1 MTRKLATPAAL
12 ASNKS
17 SAQLNEQGRLM
28 TFDSVLTATLAAIL
42 LTLVAHVIARILARK
57 LSWLPMVIT
66 ALALVL
72 LFLFVLQWDYNHYYS
87 VAKPVFDHLLGYVTV
102 LLAVPLAAM
111 NFKGLPVKKL
121 ILIVMIASVVGALL
135 PMSLAYLL
143 SLSHETI
150 LAFATRSVTTPIG
163 LSVADLIKAPLAMAN
178 LIIIVS
184 GLVGGSLA
192 RFLFGRV
199 DDDRAKGLA
208 LGLAAH
214 AFGTVEA
221 WQISHTAGRYAAFG
235 LAVNGLVTAIWVPI
249 FVSAVAL

>member
-1 MTRKLATPAAL
+1 
-12 ASNKS
+12 
-17 SAQLNEQGRLM
+17 M
-28 TFDSVLTATLAAIL
+28 TFDSVFIATLAAIL
-42 LTLVAHVIARILARK
+42 LTLAAHVIARILARK

-66 ALALVL
+66 ALVLVL
-72 LFLFVLQWDYNHYYS
+72 VFLFVLQWDYNNYYS
-87 VAKPVFDHLLGYVTV
+87 AAKPVFDHLLGYVTV

-121 ILIVMIASVVGALL
+121 TLIVAIASVVGALL
-135 PMSLAYLL
+135 PMAMAYLF
-143 SLSHETI
+143 SLSHETL

-184 GLVGGSLA
+184 GLIGGTVA
-192 RFLFGRV
+192 RFLFRGIN
-199 DDDRAKGLA
+199 DDRAKGLA

-235 LAVNGLVTAIWVPI
+235 LAVNGLVTAVWVPI
-249 FVSAVAL
+249 FISAIGI

>member
-1 MTRKLATPAAL
+1 MIT
-12 ASNKS
+12 N
-17 SAQLNEQGRLM
+17 N
-28 TFDSVLTATLAAIL
+28 VLLTTLAAIL
-42 LTLVAHVIARILARK
+42 LTLAAHVIARVLARK

-66 ALALVL
+66 ALVLVL
-72 LFLFVLQWDYNHYYS
+72 VFLFLLQWDYNHYYS
-87 VAKPVFDHLLGYVTV
+87 AAKPVFDHLLGYVTV

-111 NFKGLPVKKL
+111 NFKGLPIKKL
-121 ILIVMIASVVGALL
+121 TLIVVLASVIGALL
-135 PMSLAYLL
+135 PMSLAYLM
-143 SLSHETI
+143 SLSHDTI

-163 LSVADLIKAPLAMAN
+163 LSVADLIRAPLPMAN

-184 GLVGGSLA
+184 GLLGGTLA
-192 RFLFGRV
+192 RFLFRGI

-235 LAVNGLVTAIWVPI
+235 LAVNGLVTAVWVPI
-249 FVSAVAL
+249 FIGALSG

>member
-1 MTRKLATPAAL
+1 V
-12 ASNKS
+12 N
-17 SAQLNEQGRLM
+17 
-28 TFDSVLTATLAAIL
+28 FDNVFMATLAAIL
-42 LTLVAHVIARILARK
+42 LTLAAHVIARVLARK
-57 LSWLPMVIT
+57 ISWLPMVIT
-66 ALALVL
+66 ALVLVIV
-72 LFLFVLQWDYNHYYS
+72 FLFILRWDYNNYYG
-87 VAKPVFDHLLGYVTV
+87 VAKPVFDRLLGYVTV

-111 NFKGLPVKKL
+111 SFKGLPVRSL
-121 ILIVMIASVVGALL
+121 TLIVVIASLVGALL
-135 PMSLAYLL
+135 PMSLAYIF
-143 SLSHETI
+143 SLSHDTI

-184 GLVGGSLA
+184 GLIGGSLA
-192 RFLFGRV
+192 RFLFRGI

-235 LAVNGLVTAIWVPI
+235 LAVNGLLTAVWVPI
-249 FVSAVAL
+249 FIGALGI

>member
-1 MTRKLATPAAL
+1 MITD
-12 ASNKS
+12 N
-17 SAQLNEQGRLM
+17 
-28 TFDSVLTATLAAIL
+28 VLLTTLAAIL
-42 LTLVAHVIARILARK
+42 LTLAAHVIARVLARK

-66 ALALVL
+66 ALVLVL
-72 LFLFVLQWDYNHYYS
+72 VFLFLLQWDYNHYYS
-87 VAKPVFDHLLGYVTV
+87 AAKPVFDHLLGYVTV

-111 NFKGLPVKKL
+111 NFKGLPIKKL
-121 ILIVMIASVVGALL
+121 TLIVVLASAVGALL
-135 PMSLAYLL
+135 PMSLAYLM
-143 SLSHETI
+143 SLNHDTI

-163 LSVADLIKAPLAMAN
+163 LSVADLIRAPLPMAN

-184 GLVGGSLA
+184 GLLGGTLA
-192 RFLFGRV
+192 RFLFRSI

-235 LAVNGLVTAIWVPI
+235 LAVNGLVTAVWVPI
-249 FVSAVAL
+249 FIGALSV

>member
-1 MTRKLATPAAL
+1 M
-12 ASNKS
+12 S
-17 SAQLNEQGRLM
+17 
-28 TFDSVLTATLAAIL
+28 FDSVFVATLAAIV
-42 LTLVAHVIARILARK
+42 LTLAAHVIARLLARK
-57 LSWLPMVIT
+57 ISWLPMVIT

-72 LFLFVLQWDYNHYYS
+72 LFLFLLQWDYNNYYS
-87 VAKPVFDHLLGYVTV
+87 AAKPVFDRLLGYVTV

-111 NFKGLPVKKL
+111 SFKGLPVKKL
-121 ILIVMIASVVGALL
+121 MLIVTIASLVGALL
-135 PMSLAYLL
+135 PMSLAYLF
-143 SLSHETI
+143 SLSHDTI

-184 GLVGGSLA
+184 GLIGGALA
-192 RFLFGRV
+192 RFLFRGIN
-199 DDDRAKGLA
+199 DDRAKGLA

-249 FVSAVAL
+249 FISAVVA

>member
-1 MTRKLATPAAL
+1 MITD
-12 ASNKS
+12 N
-17 SAQLNEQGRLM
+17 
-28 TFDSVLTATLAAIL
+28 VLLTTLAAIL
-42 LTLVAHVIARILARK
+42 LTLAAHVIARVLARK

-66 ALALVL
+66 ALVLVL
-72 LFLFVLQWDYNHYYS
+72 VFLFLLQWDYNHYYS
-87 VAKPVFDHLLGYVTV
+87 AAKPVFDHLLGYVTV

-111 NFKGLPVKKL
+111 NFKGLPIKKL
-121 ILIVMIASVVGALL
+121 TLIVVLASAIGALL
-135 PMSLAYLL
+135 PMSLAYLM
-143 SLSHETI
+143 SLSHDTI

-163 LSVADLIKAPLAMAN
+163 LSVADLIRAPLPMAN

-184 GLVGGSLA
+184 GLLGGTLA
-192 RFLFGRV
+192 RFLFRGI

-235 LAVNGLVTAIWVPI
+235 LAVNGLVTAVWVPI
-249 FVSAVAL
+249 FIGTLSG

>member
-1 MTRKLATPAAL
+1 M
-12 ASNKS
+12 S
-17 SAQLNEQGRLM
+17 
-28 TFDSVLTATLAAIL
+28 FDSVFMATLAAIL
-42 LTLVAHVIARILARK
+42 LTLAAHVIARVLARK
-57 LSWLPMVIT
+57 ISWLPMVIT
-66 ALALVL
+66 ALVLVIV
-72 LFLFVLQWDYNHYYS
+72 FLFILRWDYNNYYG

-111 NFKGLPVKKL
+111 SFKGLPVKSL
-121 ILIVMIASVVGALL
+121 TLIVVIASLVGALL
-135 PMSLAYLL
+135 PISLAYIF
-143 SLSHETI
+143 SLSHDTI

-184 GLVGGSLA
+184 GLIGGTLA
-192 RFLFGRV
+192 RFLFRGI

-235 LAVNGLVTAIWVPI
+235 LAVNGLLTAVWVPI
-249 FVSAVAL
+249 FIGALGI

>member
-1 MTRKLATPAAL
+1 M
-12 ASNKS
+12 S
-17 SAQLNEQGRLM
+17 
-28 TFDSVLTATLAAIL
+28 FDSVFIATLAAIL
-42 LTLVAHVIARILARK
+42 LTLAAHVIARVLARK
-57 LSWLPMVIT
+57 ISWLPMVIT
-66 ALALVL
+66 ALVLVIV
-72 LFLFVLQWDYNHYYS
+72 FLFISRWDYNDYYS

-111 NFKGLPVKKL
+111 SFKGLPVKSL
-121 ILIVMIASVVGALL
+121 TNIVVIASVVGALL
-135 PMSLAYLL
+135 PMSLAYLF
-143 SLSHETI
+143 SLSHDTL

-184 GLVGGSLA
+184 GLIGGMLA
-192 RFLFGRV
+192 RFLFRSI

-235 LAVNGLVTAIWVPI
+235 LAVNGLLTAVWVPI
-249 FVSAVAL
+249 FISALGI

>member
-1 MTRKLATPAAL
+1 M
-12 ASNKS
+12 S
-17 SAQLNEQGRLM
+17 
-28 TFDSVLTATLAAIL
+28 FDSVFTATLAAIL
-42 LTLVAHVIARILARK
+42 LTLAAHVTARVLARK
-57 LSWLPMVIT
+57 ISWLPMVIT
-66 ALALVL
+66 ALVLVIV
-72 LFLFVLQWDYNHYYS
+72 FLFILQWDYNNYYG

-111 NFKGLPVKKL
+111 SFKGLPVKSL
-121 ILIVMIASVVGALL
+121 SLIVAIASVVGALL
-135 PMSLAYLL
+135 PMSLAYLF
-143 SLSHETI
+143 SLSHDTL

-184 GLVGGSLA
+184 GLIGGSLA
-192 RFLFGRV
+192 RFLFRGIH
-199 DDDRAKGLA
+199 DDRAKGLA

-235 LAVNGLVTAIWVPI
+235 LAVNGLLTAVWVPI
-249 FVSAVAL
+249 FIGALGI